1 MATMS
6 GVVLPGNST
15 VEHVT
20 VDVPAPGP
28 GQVLV
33 QMKASSICGSDIR
46 VLPRAPWHGR
56 EAYQG
61 VIAGHEPCGQV
72 VAVGPATKR
81 LAVGDRVVIYHIAG
95 CRVCE
100 ECRHGYMIGCSSP
113 HRAAHGWQRDGGHAE
128 YLLAEEATCI
138 LLPEPLTYVDGALV
152 SCGFGTAYE
161 GLLRLHCRGRTVC
174 SSRGSGRSGSLP
186 PCSAARWVPVR
197 SSAPTSPAAPAHGAR
212 RRPRRPRRRR
222 RGRGAG
228 DHRAPHRRP
237 GLRGE
242 HRLLRQ
248 RRGACPRAR
257 EHPDVV
263 RVRRRGVAR
272 CRSRCPTC

>member
-1 MATMS
+1 MATIA
-6 GVVLPGNST
+6 GR
-15 VEHVT
+15 
-20 VDVPAPGP
+20 PA
-28 GQVLV
+28 GQRRRARHGGRAGTRPQVGV

-46 VLPRAPWHGR
+46 AIYREHLGTGA

-72 VAVGPATKR
+72 VAVGPATKAAR
-81 LAVGDRVVIYHIAG
+81 GRRQGHDLSHCGLQ
-95 CRVCE
+95 VCE

-128 YLLAEEATCI
+128 YLLAEATCI
-138 LLPEPLTYVDGALV
+138 LRRAVDVRRRRARVVRLRDGVRRPAAPPTVGAGP
-152 SCGFGTAYE
+152 S
-161 GLLRLHCRGRTVC
+161 R

-228 DHRAPHRRP
+228 DRRAPHRRP

-248 RRGACPRAR
+248 RRSACPRAR
-257 EHPDVV
+257 EHRTWVAA
-263 RVRRRGVAR
+263 RSSARVAR

>member
-1 MATMS
+1 
-6 GVVLPGNST
+6 
-15 VEHVT
+15 
-20 VDVPAPGP
+20 
-28 GQVLV
+28 
-33 QMKASSICGSDIR
+33 MKASSICGSDIR
-46 VLPRAPWHGR
+46 AIYREHLGTGA

-95 CRVCE
+95 CGVCE

-113 HRAAHGWQRDGGHAE
+113 APRRARVAARRRPRRVPARRGSHLHPAARAVDVRRRRARVVRLRDRVRRPAAPPTVGAGSTADHRARA
-128 YLLAEEATCI
+128 
-138 LLPEPLTYVDGALV
+138 
-152 SCGFGTAYE
+152 
-161 GLLRLHCRGRTVC
+161 
-174 SSRGSGRSGSLP
+174 RSGSLP

-197 SSAPTSPAAPAHGAR
+197 SSAPTSPRAPAHGAR

-228 DHRAPHRRP
+228 DHRRALPTAGAARRASTAPAAARRVSSRSRAP
-237 GLRGE
+237 G
-242 HRLLRQ
+242 
-248 RRGACPRAR
+248 RGAAAR
-257 EHPDVV
+257 SSA
-263 RVRRRGVAR
+263 RVAR